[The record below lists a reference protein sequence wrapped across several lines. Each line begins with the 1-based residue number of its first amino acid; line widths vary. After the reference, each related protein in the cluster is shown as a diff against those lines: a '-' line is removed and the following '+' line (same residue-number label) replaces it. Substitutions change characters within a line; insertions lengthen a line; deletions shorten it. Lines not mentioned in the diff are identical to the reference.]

1 MPSSSAN
8 AIARLSMLL
17 TFSNLRVKSNACY
30 YLAMIFQIID
40 RLNDII
46 DVYLENNLGEDRN

>member
-1 MPSSSAN
+1 
-8 AIARLSMLL
+8 ML
-17 TFSNLRVKSNACY
+17 TISNLRVKSNACY

-46 DVYLENNLGEDRN
+46 DVYLENNLGEDHN